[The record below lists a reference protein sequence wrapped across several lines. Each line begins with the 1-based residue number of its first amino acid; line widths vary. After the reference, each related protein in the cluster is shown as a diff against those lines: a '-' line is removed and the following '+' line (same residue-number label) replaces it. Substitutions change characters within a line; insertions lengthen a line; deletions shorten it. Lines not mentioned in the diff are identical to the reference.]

1 MKFEITRRDFMKS
14 AAVFSALGVAPQFLT
29 RTIEGAV
36 RSIEG
41 FKDDRVLV
49 VIQLGG
55 GNDGL
60 NTLVPYG
67 DDAYYKAR
75 PNLALQKE
83 RLIPVND
90 YLAFND
96 RLQDMMRLYDNGNL
110 AVVQG
115 VGYPN
120 PDRSHFRS
128 MEIWHTASDSDEFLG
143 TGWIGRYFDHHCSGS
158 ARPQVGAALGNQRP
172 QAFENE
178 RGFGVAFEDPGRFGW
193 QPGQGADNERNFADI
208 NSPAEVEGKGTLDFL
223 RHVTSNAI
231 MSSEEV
237 REAADR
243 GNAKGGRTGGRQITG
258 ALKHVAALIRGNL
271 ATRIFYVSTSGFD
284 THAGQAG
291 QHDYLLSQ
299 IDKGLAEF
307 QAQLQ
312 SDGTADRVL
321 TMVFSEFGRRVR
333 ENQSGGTDHGT
344 AAPMFLM
351 GDNINPGI
359 YGRYPNLTDLEN
371 GDLKH
376 NVDFRQVYAT
386 VLNDWFHIDA
396 KTVLGR
402 DFKNLPIIA

>member
-1 MKFEITRRDFMKS
+1 MKYELTRRDFMKS

-29 RTIEGAV
+29 QTVEGAAQ
-36 RSIEG
+36 SIHG
-41 FKDDRVLV
+41 FRDDRVLV
-49 VIQLGG
+49 VVQLGG

-67 DDAYYKAR
+67 DDAYYRAR
-75 PNLALQKE
+75 PNLGLKRE

-96 RLQDMMRLYDNGNL
+96 RLRDMMKLYENGNL
-110 AVVQG
+110 AVIQG
-115 VGYPN
+115 TGYPN

-158 ARPQVGAALGNQRP
+158 ARPQVGAALGKERP
-172 QAFENE
+172 QAFDGEE
-178 RGFGVAFEDPGRFGW
+178 GYGVAFEQPSRFGW
-193 QPGQGADNERNFADI
+193 QPGRGADNKQNFARI
-208 NSPAEVEGKGTLDFL
+208 NTGNHGADETLDFL

-237 REAADR
+237 REAANR
-243 GNAKGGRTGGRQITG
+243 GKAQGAAGRQVSN
-258 ALKHVAALIRGNL
+258 ALKQVAGLIRGNL

-291 QHDYLLSQ
+291 QHDNLLTQ
-299 IDKGLAEF
+299 VGKGLMEF
-307 QAQLQ
+307 QAQLEK
-312 SDGTADRVL
+312 DGNADRVM

-351 GDNINPGI
+351 GKNINPGL
-359 YGRYPNLTDLEN
+359 YGRYPSLTDLQS

-376 NVDFRQVYAT
+376 NVDFRQIYAT
-386 VLNDWFHIDA
+386 VLNDWFGVDS
-396 KTVLGR
+396 TSVLGR
-402 DFKNLPIIA
+402 EFKNLPIIA